1 MTTAIAVM
9 AKAPCPGKSKT
20 RLVPHLTA
28 EQAAILSAAFLG
40 DVTANLARAAAAAA
54 AAIVPYLAY
63 APAGTANLFDDIVAP
78 GTRLLLADGSGHAPA
93 GVQGFGR
100 CLLHAIEAMLAQGHQ
115 AACVLNAD
123 SPNLPTQFLLTAAA
137 SLARADCVVMGP
149 AEDGGY
155 YLLGMRAAHAHLF
168 AGIDWS
174 TSHVAA
180 QTRARA
186 AEAGLTLVELDPWY
200 DVDEPASL
208 ARLAAELNGARPRG
222 AFEAPHTAS
231 CLAHMATAMPL
242 LERHENA

>member
-20 RLVPHLTA
+20 RLIPHLTA

-40 DVTANLARAAAAAA
+40 DVTANLARAATS

-63 APAGTANLFDDIVAP
+63 APAGTAHLFNDIVAP
-78 GTRLLLADGSGHAPA
+78 GTRMLLADGSARAPG
-93 GVQGFGR
+93 GVEGFGR
-100 CLLHAIEAMLAQGHQ
+100 CLLHAIEAMLAHGHD

-123 SPNLPTQFLLTAAA
+123 SPNLPTHLLLAAA
-137 SLARADCVVMGP
+137 SSLERANCVVMGP

-155 YLLGMRAAHAHLF
+155 YLLGMRRPHAHLF
-168 AGIDWS
+168 SGIAWS
-174 TSHVAA
+174 TGHVAA

-186 AEAGLTLVELDPWY
+186 AEAGLPLVELDTWY
-200 DVDEPASL
+200 DVDEPATL
-208 ARLAAELNGARPRG
+208 VRLASELSGARPRG

-231 CLAHMATAMPL
+231 CLARLAVSTML